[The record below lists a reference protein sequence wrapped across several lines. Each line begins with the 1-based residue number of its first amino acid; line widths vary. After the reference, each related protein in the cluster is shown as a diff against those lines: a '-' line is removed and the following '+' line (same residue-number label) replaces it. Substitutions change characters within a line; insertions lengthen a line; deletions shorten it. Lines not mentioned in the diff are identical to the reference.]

1 MTQVEYDQAMA
12 DLTSFLVFMAE
23 PVREDRFKLGVI
35 VLLFFG
41 VFTIFAWR
49 LNAAYWKDIK

>member
-1 MTQVEYDQAMA
+1 VEYDQAMA